1 MKIKE
6 LHIEKFRAIL
16 KCDIEFKDI
25 MAIVGENN
33 SGKTTILRALNA
45 FFNFEEEEYFFI
57 NNMYQF
63 AVNGQTGKVVGSYP
77 VDKKKKWAYFAK
89 IAAISYVITG
99 VIAWFLLS

>member
-45 FFNFEEEEYFFI
+45 FFNFEEEE
-57 NNMYQF
+57 
-63 AVNGQTGKVVGSYP
+63 
-77 VDKKKKWAYFAK
+77 
-89 IAAISYVITG
+89 
-99 VIAWFLLS
+99 

>member
-45 FFNFEEEEYFFI
+45 FLI
-57 NNMYQF
+57 L
-63 AVNGQTGKVVGSYP
+63 T
-77 VDKKKKWAYFAK
+77 KKNIFY
-89 IAAISYVITG
+89 
-99 VIAWFLLS
+99 

>member
-45 FFNFEEEEYFFI
+45 FFNFDEEEYFLLI
-57 NNMYQF
+57 
-63 AVNGQTGKVVGSYP
+63 
-77 VDKKKKWAYFAK
+77 
-89 IAAISYVITG
+89 ICIS
-99 VIAWFLLS
+99 LP